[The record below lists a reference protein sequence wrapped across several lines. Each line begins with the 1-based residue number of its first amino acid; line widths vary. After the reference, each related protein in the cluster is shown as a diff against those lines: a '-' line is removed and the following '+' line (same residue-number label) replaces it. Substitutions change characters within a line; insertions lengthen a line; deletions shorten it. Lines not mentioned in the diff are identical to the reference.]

1 VVVVVVVFQA
11 NKAARYNAHCISRI
25 L

>member
-1 VVVVVVVFQA
+1 VVVVVFQA